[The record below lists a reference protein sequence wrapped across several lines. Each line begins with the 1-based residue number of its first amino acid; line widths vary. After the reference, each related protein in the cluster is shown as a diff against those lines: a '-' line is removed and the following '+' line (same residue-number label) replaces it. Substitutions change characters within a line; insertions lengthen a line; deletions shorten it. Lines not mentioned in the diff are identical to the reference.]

1 MERDDDFSKAA
12 RNGPSQGSGKVAWCP
27 VEVSKTIL
35 RPESISV
42 VRCVELFEAQVE
54 KEEEEGRKIKGA
66 SAHHLRTAG
75 DSSRR
80 AERTLRPG

>member
-54 KEEEEGRKIKGA
+54 KEEEEVEEDKGHA
-66 SAHHLRTAG
+66 LIR
-75 DSSRR
+75 
-80 AERTLRPG
+80 